1 MIFFTTNFFLGGG
14 GCGGGGNTVSE
25 LVDGRTD
32 DEARTNLPL
41 QILRSW
47 VPNNA

>member
-1 MIFFTTNFFLGGG
+1 MIFFTTNFFWGGAG
-14 GCGGGGNTVSE
+14 EGGNTVSE

-32 DEARTNLPL
+32 DEARTDLPL
-41 QILRSW
+41 QLLQSW